1 MVFGGIKRST
11 SNESRLGRGRDIR
24 TKVSRL
30 RHMEVGLRVVRG
42 PNWKWGN
49 QDDGEGHIGTV
60 VEIGC
65 AGSTTSPDKTVVVQW
80 DCGTRTNYRT
90 GYQGCYDLLIYDNAP
105 VGIKHPNIICN
116 VCKKHGIQ
124 GTRWKC
130 SDCHDYDLCF
140 LCYMNDKHDLNHSFL
155 RFVTQHSVGVRMP
168 KRQGGT
174 KIQSRGLF
182 PGAKV
187 ARGPDWDW
195 NHQDGGEG
203 KHGKVNDIRGWD
215 TESGRSVANVTWSAG
230 TTNVYRIGH
239 KGKVDLKYIQ
249 DAPGSYY
256 YKDHLPRLG
265 EKLEMSP
272 TTTEG
277 KKNTFNVGDKVKVVL
292 QEDILKAM
300 QEGHGGWNPKMA
312 EYIGKVG
319 VVHRVTDRGDIRVQ
333 YHSSGTRW
341 TFHAGALIKV
351 EFYAVNDIVRV
362 LDDVSKIKQL
372 QSGHGEWTENMRVI
386 IGKVGKVLRIYSD
399 GDLRVLID
407 AAPWTL
413 NPACVVPVSQNR
425 TDINNTMRPD
435 REEEKGHM
443 QALIDQIV
451 SVNLSTESCDKLVSD
466 AAHGNARAVTDILAK
481 HPEWVDA
488 KNTGKTALQVASHQG
503 HVEVIKVLVVAKAN
517 LELKDQDGD
526 TALHYAIFGNQP
538 EVASF
543 LLSKGANVNALNN
556 VGCSSLHVA
565 VNKGFTRCVRALL
578 KHKCDINKQDAYGDS
593 ALHDAVAKNNKEII
607 EMLIDAPSIDLTVK
621 NKKGFNSLHHAA
633 LKGNKF
639 AADKLLVKARQ
650 LADVRKDDGFA
661 SLHLAALN
669 GHREVAD
676 ILITKGH
683 CEVDIRNNR
692 QQTPLIL
699 AVSQGH
705 TNIVELLVTKG
716 ADVNSEDEDG
726 DTALHLALMR
736 QALNS
741 PTELATAATKIQAS
755 LKEENL
761 DHRLST
767 IVACYL
773 IHEGANPLRK
783 NHKSKTPLD
792 MINDQKVAKSIK
804 KFMDMKSRSSQ
815 KEAEQRVSSSRP
827 QSSSN
832 SKQGAPQVAQRTKSQ
847 HLRSPSTLSNLSE
860 IMTQCRMC
868 NTTANCIFQPCGHIM
883 ACMDCAGLFQKCFT
897 CKSDIKQRI
906 RVEGGEIKC
915 CSCHNNL
922 AEVTFQPCGHR
933 IMCQDC
939 SSKTKTCSTCQSLIT
954 QRIGKDGMVIPLRR
968 ASNVRPSSSASQSSA
983 LARRSKSMPDGT
995 QANQADA
1002 VDAATPSAVSSSA
1015 PETYEEMR
1023 KLKEKVREIEESTLC
1038 LICMENKRNVVFLC
1052 GHGTCKKCAK
1062 PLKHCP
1068 MCRKPITKKIQVFTG

>member
-1 MVFGGIKRST
+1 
-11 SNESRLGRGRDIR
+11 
-24 TKVSRL
+24 
-30 RHMEVGLRVVRG
+30 MEVGLRVVRG

-49 QDDGEGHIGTV
+49 QDDGEGHVGTV

-174 KIQSRGLF
+174 KVQSRGLF

-203 KHGKVNDIRGWD
+203 KHGKINDIRGWD
-215 TESGRSVANVTWSAG
+215 NESGRSVANVTWSAG

-249 DAPGSYY
+249 DGPGGYY

-265 EKLEMSP
+265 EKLELSP

-292 QEDILKAM
+292 QQDILKAM

-312 EYIGKVG
+312 EYIGKIG
-319 VVHRVTDRGDIRVQ
+319 VVHRVTERGDIRVQ

-351 EFYAVNDIVRV
+351 ELYSIGDVVRV
-362 LDDVSKIKQL
+362 SDDVSKVKQL
-372 QSGHGEWTENMRVI
+372 QAGHGEWTENMRVI
-386 IGKVGKVLRIYSD
+386 IGKVGKVIRIYSD
-399 GDLRVLID
+399 GDLRVSID
-407 AAPWTL
+407 SAPWTL
-413 NPACVVPVSQNR
+413 NPACVVPVSQSR
-425 TDINNTMRPD
+425 TDLNNTMAPE
-435 REEEKGHM
+435 REDDKGHM

-451 SVNLSTESCDKLVSD
+451 SVSLGSESCDKLVSD

-481 HPEWVDA
+481 HPDWVDA

-526 TALHYAIFGNQP
+526 TALHYAVFGNQP

-543 LLSKGANVNALNN
+543 LLSKGANVDAVNN
-556 VGCSSLHVA
+556 VSCSSLHVA
-565 VNKGFTRCVRALL
+565 VNKGFTRCVRILL
-578 KHKCDINKQDAYGDS
+578 THKCDINKQDSYGDS

-607 EMLIDAPSIDLTVK
+607 EMLIGFPTVDLTVK
-621 NKKGFNSLHHAA
+621 NKKGFNALHHAA

-639 AADKLLVKARQ
+639 AADKLLLKARQ
-650 LADVRKDDGFA
+650 LADVKKDDGFA

-669 GHREVAD
+669 GHRDVAD

-705 TNIVELLVTKG
+705 TNIIELLVTKG

-736 QALNS
+736 QALS
-741 PTELATAATKIQAS
+741 SATELAPSASKISSSSSSMKRLHKIQAS
-755 LKEENL
+755 LQEDNL

-767 IVACYL
+767 VVACYL
-773 IHEGANPLRK
+773 IYEGANPLHK
-783 NHKSKTPLD
+783 NHKNKTPLD
-792 MINDQKVAKSIK
+792 MINDQKVSKSIK
-804 KFMDMKSRSSQ
+804 KFMDSKSRSSRT
-815 KEAEQRVSSSRP
+815 ESDQRPTSSRP
-827 QSSSN
+827 HSLSN
-832 SKQGAPQVAQRTKSQ
+832 GKQAQPVAQRAKSQ

-868 NTTANCIFQPCGHIM
+868 STTANCMFQPCGHIM
-883 ACMDCAGLFQKCFT
+883 ACMECAGLFQKCYT
-897 CKSDIKQRI
+897 CKADIKQRV

-933 IMCQDC
+933 ILCQDC
-939 SSKTKTCSTCQSLIT
+939 ASKTKTCSTCQSTIT
-954 QRIGKDGMVIPLRR
+954 QRIGKDGTP
-968 ASNVRPSSSASQSSA
+968 
-983 LARRSKSMPDGT
+983 
-995 QANQADA
+995 ANKADA
-1002 VDAATPSAVSSSA
+1002 VDTAAVSSSA

-1068 MCRKPITKKIQVFTG
+1068 MCRKPITKKIQMFTG